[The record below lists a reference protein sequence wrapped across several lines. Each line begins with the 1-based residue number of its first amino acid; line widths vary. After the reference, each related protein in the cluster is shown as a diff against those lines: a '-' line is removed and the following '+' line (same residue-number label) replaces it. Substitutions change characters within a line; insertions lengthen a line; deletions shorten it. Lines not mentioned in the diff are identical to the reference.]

1 MEIETFFVNKENPP
15 VHNSVEIYHMNTQSE
30 GYNSVRNKSASTWN
44 LIVNKI
50 STDVI
55 TESTIKVKRATKSY
69 FMLYLCMVIISFN
82 TDFLPIH
89 LKNKLLVFLCSV
101 FFVCSVFKFDVIFK
115 DF

>member
-1 MEIETFFVNKENPP
+1 MEIETFFVNKENPS

-44 LIVNKI
+44 LTVNKI

-55 TESTIKVKRATKSY
+55 TGSTIKVKRATKSY
-69 FMLYLCMVIISFN
+69 FMLYLCMVIILFN

-101 FFVCSVFKFDVIFK
+101 FFVCCFLI
-115 DF
+115 